1 MREGRAK
8 LEEWEGKGDG
18 GEESKAYS
26 KRAVQPYLCT
36 PGSRMCSPRRK
47 LLKLKYIYGRLILTG
62 GGSTAL
68 LRAQIP

>member
-18 GEESKAYS
+18 REESKAYS
-26 KRAVQPYLCT
+26 KRAVQPYLWS

-62 GGSTAL
+62 GSTAL